1 MNTKSH
7 LLKILCALILV
18 PVPPGASVIAPAD
31 WPASAGGMKD
41 SIRSAP
47 IVLAQFVPCP
57 NGRCR
62 R

>member
-1 MNTKSH
+1 MNTKPH
-7 LLKILCALILV
+7 LPKILCALIFVLILL
-18 PVPPGASVIAPAD
+18 GASATAPVD
-31 WPASAGGMKD
+31 RPTSAGGMKD

>member
-1 MNTKSH
+1 MKTKSH
-7 LLKILCALILV
+7 LPKILSVLV
-18 PVPPGASVIAPAD
+18 FELAFIGASVTAPAD
-31 WPASAGGMKD
+31 RPVPVGAANDGAQ
-41 SIRSAP
+41 SAP